1 MAREQTSALI
11 NLSRKSGSVMWPG
24 HGKSTSLKKSICQ
37 VSRHIQQ
44 NKDSVGKEKKKQ
56 NSFFIFFILQLLEV
70 GRKKNSVK
78 VIDGKGNGTCFGYF

>member
-1 MAREQTSALI
+1 MARVQTSALI

-44 NKDSVGKEKKKQ
+44 NKDSVGKEKKAKL
-56 NSFFIFFILQLLEV
+56 FFFFILQLLEV
-70 GRKKNSVK
+70 GRKK
-78 VIDGKGNGTCFGYF
+78 

>member
-1 MAREQTSALI
+1 MARVQTSALI

-44 NKDSVGKEKKKQ
+44 NKDSGGREKKEKLFFFHTSAAGSWKKK
-56 NSFFIFFILQLLEV
+56 IAL
-70 GRKKNSVK
+70 K
-78 VIDGKGNGTCFGYF
+78 